1 LRIHEQEFRSRGA
14 NLAVVGLGDANY
26 ARAFRDETGIT
37 FPLLIDE
44 KRKAYRAV
52 ELKQASLLHLFWR
65 ENAVARKRAQHAGQR
80 QHRLGKNPMQLGG
93 TFVFEPGNIDRFVH
107 VSNTFGDNAPA
118 EQVVAALGN
127 RV

>member
-14 NLAVVGLGDANY
+14 NLAVVGLGGAHY
-26 ARAFRDETGIT
+26 ARAFREETGIT

-44 KRKAYRAV
+44 KRQAYRAV
-52 ELKQASLLHLFWR
+52 ELKQASLLHLLWR
-65 ENAVARKRAQHAGQR
+65 ENVIARKRARAGGHR

-107 VSNTFGDNAPA
+107 ISNTFGDNAPA
-118 EQVVAALGN
+118 AQVVAALGN